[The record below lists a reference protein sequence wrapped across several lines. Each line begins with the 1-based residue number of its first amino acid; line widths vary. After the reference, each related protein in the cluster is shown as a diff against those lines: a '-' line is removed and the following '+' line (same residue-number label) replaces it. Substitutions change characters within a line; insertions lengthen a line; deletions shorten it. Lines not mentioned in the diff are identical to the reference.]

1 MKKTTLLLALITTV
15 LQSCVTVDKVNRLAE
30 RETNSFELKQLSN
43 SEENS
48 KISCGMFIFG
58 FGSSQY
64 KEVQTKYITVVALVD
79 CYFRTIKIPIEK
91 LRVKIDNCRIR
102 PTLKIKYIGR
112 KKTDTDVLNKN
123 YATEY
128 ILTCHSDYL
137 PEDFNKITVK

>member
-48 KISCGMFIFG
+48 KISCGTFIFG

-102 PTLKIKYIGR
+102 PTLKIKYIGH
-112 KKTDTDVLNKN
+112 KKSDSDVVDKN

-128 ILTCHSDYL
+128 ILTCHSYYL
-137 PEDFNKITVK
+137 PEDLNKIIVK